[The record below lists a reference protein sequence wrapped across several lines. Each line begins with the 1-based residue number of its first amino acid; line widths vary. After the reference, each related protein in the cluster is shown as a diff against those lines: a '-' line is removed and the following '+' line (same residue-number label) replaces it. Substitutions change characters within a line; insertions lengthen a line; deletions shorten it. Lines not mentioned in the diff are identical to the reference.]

1 MNTSPN
7 NQQNSSPTP
16 NALTLASSSASLNL
30 HVIIFTNGAL
40 FELGNVVATPDAL
53 SLLRETKCSA
63 GLLINRHVH
72 GDFGDCDESDRR
84 ENEAAVNRFQRILS
98 VYRLV
103 PLDVLKATPKHQRAS
118 LPTLWIIT
126 EADRSVTTI
135 LCPHNY

>member
-1 MNTSPN
+1 MNTSHNPLQTN
-7 NQQNSSPTP
+7 ASPT
-16 NALTLASSSASLNL
+16 LNL
-30 HVIIFTNGAL
+30 PVIIFTNGAR
-40 FELGNVVATPDAL
+40 FELGNIVATPDAL
-53 SLLRETKCSA
+53 SLLRETQCSA

-72 GDFGDCDESDRR
+72 GDFGDCDEADRR

-103 PLDVLKATPKHQRAS
+103 SRDALKATPEHQRAS